1 MKPRYLGHALLLAL
15 VLAVALGLLPVPASG
30 HTLPAG
36 RVVNVAYYRP
46 GMMRQVVSGRIR
58 RGELPASVRRVAL
71 HVSSPLGTL
80 GTRWLVCG
88 RVCVVAV
95 QVDVSRAE
103 DRAQQARRGIGLEV
117 AAEMYPALG
126 CSVRMAPRECRVWV
140 RRVP

>member
-1 MKPRYLGHALLLAL
+1 MNPRYLGHALLLAL
-15 VLAVALGLLPVPASG
+15 VLAVALGLLPVPVSG

-36 RVVNVAYYRP
+36 RVVNVAYYKR
-46 GMMRQVVSGRIR
+46 GTMRRVLETRIR